1 MEVIRFWSVVLV
13 LLSIHG
19 GSDSTTETMVTDFS
33 TFTGVTL
40 QTVMPTARTPPPP
53 PPSIPPPPPT
63 FDTVDPT
70 PEPTPTPPSGT
81 RTPPP
86 PPPPSPP
93 PPPPSSIA
101 PPLTTPPPTEFA
113 TTVAIEPTRRST
125 NTPEPT
131 EPRQTE
137 PRATEP
143 NPTEG
148 SDPNAE
154 EMGKISVVVEGSK
167 EEFDQQNFKEVIAEQ
182 TNMYCLSNE
191 GACKGGTLT
200 VGPEDVIIV
209 AVTDYEDPVASSRR
223 RRLLATQTQVD
234 YYVRNPIDSS
244 NVMLTSEQQEAF
256 LTDEEVVQNLEE
268 NIGFAGMP
276 AVVTEP
282 PPTLEP
288 WAIAL
293 IVIGS
298 VAGLALVAGGI
309 GYYMSRS
316 KKPADELDLELQQK
330 LPVEEFTDVR
340 EGNDYSTVPASN
352 GGSELPKK
360 KAPVDEVDVST
371 QVKYNEILSETG
383 YTFAKQQAADD
394 GANEPSPAANGGN
407 SIVVTA
413 EISSSSSSSTSSQH
427 DESEQ
432 IATADDQQVIPP
444 EYEEV
449 QEKAAE
455 TSKPTAPANDAA
467 PQEESTK
474 TADQEAAE
482 AVSELTNLV
491 AEAKGEES
499 GHDNPGFSV
508 TTEVDEHNIA
518 KTAL

>member
-1 MEVIRFWSVVLV
+1 MEVKRFWSVALV

-40 QTVMPTARTPPPP
+40 ETVMPTDRTPPPP

-93 PPPPSSIA
+93 PPPPSTIA

-113 TTVAIEPTRRST
+113 TTVAIEPTT
-125 NTPEPT
+125 VTPEPT
-131 EPRQTE
+131 ERRQTE

-148 SDPNAE
+148 SNPIAE
-154 EMGKISVVVEGSK
+154 KEGKISVVVDGSK
-167 EEFDQQNFKEVIAEQ
+167 EEFDRQNFKEVIAEQ
-182 TNMYCLSNE
+182 TNMYCGSNE
-191 GACKGGTLT
+191 GACKGGTVT

-209 AVTDYEDPVASSRR
+209 AVTDYEDPVATSRRR

-234 YYVRNPIDSS
+234 YYVQDPINSN
-244 NVMLTSEQQEAF
+244 NVMLTSAQQEAF

-268 NIGFAGMP
+268 NIGFVGMP
-276 AVVTEP
+276 EVVTEP

-288 WAIAL
+288 WEIAL

-316 KKPADELDLELQQK
+316 KNPADELDLELQQK

-340 EGNDYSTVPASN
+340 EGNDYSTAPASN

-371 QVKYNEILSETG
+371 QVKFNEILSETG
-383 YTFAKQQAADD
+383 YRFAKQQAADD
-394 GANEPSPAANGGN
+394 GPTEPSPAANGGN

-432 IATADDQQVIPP
+432 IATAEDQQVIPP

-449 QEKAAE
+449 QEKAAK

-467 PQEESTK
+467 PKEDSTK
-474 TADQEAAE
+474 TADEEAAE

-491 AEAKGEES
+491 ADEAKGEKS
-499 GHDNPGFSV
+499 GHDNPGFTV

-518 KTAL
+518 KTVL